1 MESSEGAEPEELNEK
16 ASNIYFAM
24 TLCILIF
31 VSFLSTTHL
40 SLSIAVNAGR
50 SAQLAII
57 EARTQFLANQIVK
70 LPEGK
75 SLQSGLDEL
84 NAARLSLI
92 AEINYGNQK
101 TAGLTFFNCAGSS
114 NASCYHRNSSE
125 TNYIHIG
132 IFGGLIGISLMLLM
146 TIKDDIRAGKRRVR
160 SLATL
165 LSLVCLIPIGAIMGL
180 LALFLLRGTR
190 GALQT
195 PIADVIQVE
204 NPYGIAF
211 GCTIAAFF
219 ADRILSGL
227 SRLIDHFG
235 LSRAPQ

>member
-1 MESSEGAEPEELNEK
+1 MSSSEGPEPKEPRTK

-24 TLCILIF
+24 TLCILVI
-31 VSFLSTTHL
+31 VSFLSATHL

-70 LPEGK
+70 LPQGK
-75 SLQSGLDEL
+75 SLQSRLDNL
-84 NAARLSLI
+84 NAARLHLI
-92 AEINYGNQK
+92 DEINYGNQTK
-101 TAGLTFFNCAGSS
+101 EGLTFFNCAASS
-114 NASCYHRNSSE
+114 NSDCYHRNSSE

-146 TIKDDIRAGKRRVR
+146 TIKDDIRAGNPRAR

-165 LSLVCLIPIGAIMGL
+165 LSLVCLIPIGTIMGL
-180 LALFLLRGTR
+180 LALFVLRGTR

-195 PIADVIQVE
+195 PIADVIQIE

-211 GCTIAAFF
+211 GCTVAAFF

-227 SRLIDHFG
+227 SRFVDHFS